1 VVTVFGELL
10 RNSRLRAVLTQE
22 ELAERAGLS
31 VREVGKLESGETTRP
46 RPATVRM
53 LADALGLYEPELTSF
68 IASAFGIR
76 QLRPVPQN
84 VFEKRGAG
92 RPGQP
97 EPAGSPAPAAHM
109 RASQTHSQRS
119 KTSRAHA
126 SRLVSSGRA
135 AR

>member
-31 VREVGKLESGETTRP
+31 V
-46 RPATVRM
+46 
-53 LADALGLYEPELTSF
+53 LGLDEPELTSF

-76 QLRPVPQN
+76 QLRPV
-84 VFEKRGAG
+84 V
-92 RPGQP
+92 
-97 EPAGSPAPAAHM
+97 
-109 RASQTHSQRS
+109 QRS
-119 KTSRAHA
+119 NTSRAHA
-126 SRLVSSGRA
+126 SRLVSSGSA